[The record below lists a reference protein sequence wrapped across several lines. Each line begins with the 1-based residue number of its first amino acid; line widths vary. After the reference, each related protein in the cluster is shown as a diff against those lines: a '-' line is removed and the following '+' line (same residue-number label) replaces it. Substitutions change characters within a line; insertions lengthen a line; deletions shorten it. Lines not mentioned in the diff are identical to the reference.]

1 MNYMKPEQIAE
12 ALQVNV
18 KRVRQRIREMK
29 PLVGKDYPWDSML
42 MDDGITRVDLS
53 TYVEFCN
60 RRNNDR

>member
-12 ALQVNV
+12 ALQVNI
-18 KRVRQRIREMK
+18 KRVRKRIREMK

-60 RRNNDR
+60 RRNHDR

>member
-1 MNYMKPEQIAE
+1 MNYLKPEQIAE

-18 KRVRQRIREMK
+18 KRVRMRIREMK
-29 PLVGKDYPWDSML
+29 PLIGKEYPIDSML

-60 RRNNDR
+60 RRNRDR

>member
-12 ALQVNV
+12 TLQVNV
-18 KRVRQRIREMK
+18 KRVRKRIREMK
-29 PLVGKDYPWDSML
+29 SLIGTEYPWDAML

-60 RRNNDR
+60 RRNRDR